1 MPAPG
6 PGKKLCGAQ
15 RPNQAKGVTC
25 KRVAGHGTDHL
36 GTGRCSRHG
45 GSTRSHVASARELQ
59 ARAAATALGVR
70 IEIDPG
76 EGLLQCVWDAAG
88 MAEWYRARV
97 TELDAHPGEGQ
108 VIEHV
113 GGQRDG
119 EKEFIP
125 AAPAMY
131 APTYH
136 ANGSQTGRA
145 EPHIFVRLWA
155 EERDRFEHASK
166 AALDAGVA
174 QRLLDLAEDTARR
187 LADGFIAF
195 AVAMGQDVD
204 DPAVKA
210 AMRTALEKARGSA
223 IDGTATEISA

>member
-1 MPAPG
+1 MPAAG
-6 PGKKLCGAQ
+6 PDKKLCGAQ
-15 RPNQAKGVTC
+15 LPNRPQGTTC
-25 KRVAGHGTDHL
+25 RNIAGKGTDHK
-36 GTGRCSRHG
+36 GFGRCSRHAG
-45 GSTRSHVASARELQ
+45 NTPSHRASAREKQ

-70 IEIDPG
+70 LEIDPA

-97 TELDAHPGEGQ
+97 TELDTHPGEGQ
-108 VIEHV
+108 VIEHRD
-113 GGQRDG
+113 GPRDG

-125 AAPAMY
+125 PAPAMY

-136 ANGSQTGRA
+136 ANGSRTGRA

-155 EERDRFEHASK
+155 EERDRYERASK

-174 QRLLDLAEDTARR
+174 QRLLDLAWDTARR

-195 AVAMGQDVD
+195 ALAMGQDID

-210 AMRTALEKARGSA
+210 AMRVALDKARGDVVEGSA
-223 IDGTATEISA
+223 SEIQT